1 MPTTTSIAPLESAAQ
16 VASGVGSVV
25 DLGAHTTAELVLD
38 VSAISGTLTVSV
50 ESARSETASAWIVAG
65 DFGATTATKVELK
78 TFAGLSQYA
87 RVRWTLTGSA
97 TFSVLGESVLVYCT
111 PADMKRVIQSRGL
124 VKDQNVSF
132 TDADLD
138 GFAQDAGDEAEGSL
152 GAMFTLP
159 LSAWGRDVR
168 RKVAELAVFYAMEA
182 RGFNPED
189 PGGALYVKMY
199 DSVQKWLGLVRDQK
213 IELQHCVDATPE
225 IEDGGA
231 YVVTSPSRGWGV

>member
-1 MPTTTSIAPLESAAQ
+1 MPTTTSIAPLASAAR

-38 VSAISGTLTVSV
+38 VSAISGTLNVTV
-50 ESARSETASAWIVAG
+50 ESARSQTASAWIVAG
-65 DFGATTATKVELK
+65 DFGTTAATKVEAK
-78 TFAGLSQYA
+78 TFTGLSRYA
-87 RVRWTLTGSA
+87 RVRWTLTGSV
-97 TFSVLGESVLVYCT
+97 TFSVLGDSVLVYCA
-111 PADMKRVIQSRGL
+111 PADIKRVIQARGL

-132 TDADLD
+132 SDADLD
-138 GFAQDAGDEAEGSL
+138 GFAQDATDEMSGSL

-168 RKVAELAVFYAMEA
+168 RKCAELAVYYAMEA
-182 RGFNPED
+182 RGFSPD
-189 PGGALYVKMY
+189 DAGGALYVKMF
-199 DSVQKWLGLVRDQK
+199 DAVQSWLKLVRDQK

-231 YVVTSPSRGWGV
+231 YVVTNPTRGWGA